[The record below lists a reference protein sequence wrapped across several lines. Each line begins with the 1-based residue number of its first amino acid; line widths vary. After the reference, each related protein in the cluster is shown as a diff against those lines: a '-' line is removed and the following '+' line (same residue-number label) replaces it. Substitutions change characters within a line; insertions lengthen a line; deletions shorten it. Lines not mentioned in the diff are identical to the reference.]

1 MKISQK
7 LLYLGAFVTS
17 LFYLSW
23 RLIMTIPWHDSW
35 FALIF
40 GVLLW
45 GSELVSSITA
55 FIIIS
60 NKHKDFKLEKPEI
73 APERYP
79 DVDVLIATHNEDPDL
94 LYKTVNACTY
104 MHYSDKSKVHIYVC
118 DDTDR
123 PEVAAL
129 AKELGVGY
137 FGLSDN
143 KDAKSGNYNNALNQ
157 TSSPLVATF
166 DADMI
171 PYSEFLLETVPYFVE
186 QVEADAND
194 EELDKAPIGLIQTP
208 QSFYNEDIFQYNLF
222 SEDTLPNEQDF
233 FSKGINNFNSACGS
247 AFYTGSNTVLYRKA
261 IDDAGGFPTD
271 TITEDFELGAR
282 MNIEGYVNYSIDA
295 PMASGLTPTD
305 LKSVIKQRIR
315 WGRGVIKSSYNVNI
329 FFNPKFSFAQK
340 VVYLNSYLYWWSFFR
355 RMIYILAPILFA
367 AFDIRVVVSNIW
379 LLLLFGFPAY
389 GLTRLAMRDVSKE
402 YRTQI
407 WGEIVETIFA
417 PYLTIPFLLEAFGI
431 SEKKFKVT
439 KKVSDNSWT
448 LRLYA
453 LPYIILWSLSVYG
466 LIRFND
472 GKFGSELFYGSVIS
486 FWLIH
491 HIINL
496 TFAIFCAV
504 GRPSYRAFVRFPV
517 DETINI
523 KVDGWAYQVHVAD
536 ISETGIS
543 FKTDLALYLPK
554 DKDITLYLKSQDYKA
569 KAKGRVV
576 RVISDE
582 NEWLYGLHFVS
593 VPESEK
599 REFYQYIYDRINH
612 NLPQVRDT
620 WMSVWD
626 DLLENILRRLP
637 VERREATPY
646 DRMALPKVNVN
657 EIVHIGKEAYKLQY
671 SNYYYMTFVGKLKQ
685 DTDEEQ
691 ELTFDY
697 KGMDVKLDFVSYD
710 KEANKS
716 LYQVTNLASL
726 AKTPQFKQLASEWK
740 GQVA

>member
-1 MKISQK
+1 MLVILCKRDLFLGTMKISQK

-55 FIIIS
+55 FIITS

-104 MHYSDKSKVHIYVC
+104 MHYPDKSKVHIYVC

-208 QSFYNEDIFQYNLF
+208 QSFYNEDIFQYHLF
-222 SEDTLPNEQDF
+222 SEGTLPNEQDF

-282 MNIEGYVNYSIDA
+282 MNIEGYVNYSTDA
-295 PMASGLTPTD
+295 PMASGLT
-305 LKSVIKQRIR
+305 
-315 WGRGVIKSSYNVNI
+315 
-329 FFNPKFSFAQK
+329 
-340 VVYLNSYLYWWSFFR
+340 
-355 RMIYILAPILFA
+355 
-367 AFDIRVVVSNIW
+367 
-379 LLLLFGFPAY
+379 
-389 GLTRLAMRDVSKE
+389 RLAMCDVSKE

-466 LIRFND
+466 LIRFNY

-599 REFYQYIYDRINH
+599 REFYQYIYDRINY
-612 NLPQVRDT
+612 NLPQVQDT

-646 DRMALPKVNVN
+646 DRMTLPKVNVN
-657 EIVHIGKEAYKLQY
+657 EILPIGLR
-671 SNYYYMTFVGKLKQ
+671 L
-685 DTDEEQ
+685 
-691 ELTFDY
+691 
-697 KGMDVKLDFVSYD
+697 
-710 KEANKS
+710 
-716 LYQVTNLASL
+716 
-726 AKTPQFKQLASEWK
+726 
-740 GQVA
+740 

>member
-104 MHYSDKSKVHIYVC
+104 IHYPDKSKVHIYVC

-129 AKELGVGY
+129 AKELSVGY

-208 QSFYNEDIFQYNLF
+208 QSFYNEDIFQYHLF
-222 SEDTLPNEQDF
+222 SEGTLPNEQDF

-282 MNIEGYVNYSIDA
+282 MNIEGYVNYSTDA
-295 PMASGLTPTD
+295 PMAS
-305 LKSVIKQRIR
+305 
-315 WGRGVIKSSYNVNI
+315 
-329 FFNPKFSFAQK
+329 
-340 VVYLNSYLYWWSFFR
+340 
-355 RMIYILAPILFA
+355 
-367 AFDIRVVVSNIW
+367 
-379 LLLLFGFPAY
+379 

-466 LIRFND
+466 LIRFNY

-599 REFYQYIYDRINH
+599 REFYQYIYDRINY
-612 NLPQVRDT
+612 NLPQVQDT

-646 DRMALPKVNVN
+646 DRMTLPKVNVN
-657 EIVHIGKEAYKLQY
+657 ETVHIGKEAYKLQY

>member
-1 MKISQK
+1 MLVILCKRDLFLGTMKISQK

-104 MHYSDKSKVHIYVC
+104 MHYPDKSKVHIYVC

-208 QSFYNEDIFQYNLF
+208 QSFYNEDIFQYHLF
-222 SEDTLPNEQDF
+222 SEGTLPNEQDF

-282 MNIEGYVNYSIDA
+282 MNIEGYVNYSTDA
-295 PMASGLTPTD
+295 PMASGLT
-305 LKSVIKQRIR
+305 
-315 WGRGVIKSSYNVNI
+315 
-329 FFNPKFSFAQK
+329 
-340 VVYLNSYLYWWSFFR
+340 
-355 RMIYILAPILFA
+355 
-367 AFDIRVVVSNIW
+367 
-379 LLLLFGFPAY
+379 
-389 GLTRLAMRDVSKE
+389 RLAMCDVSKE

-466 LIRFND
+466 LIRFNY

-599 REFYQYIYDRINH
+599 REFYQYIYDRINY
-612 NLPQVRDT
+612 NLPQVQDT

-646 DRMALPKVNVN
+646 DRMTLPKVNVN
-657 EIVHIGKEAYKLQY
+657 EILPIGLR
-671 SNYYYMTFVGKLKQ
+671 L
-685 DTDEEQ
+685 
-691 ELTFDY
+691 
-697 KGMDVKLDFVSYD
+697 
-710 KEANKS
+710 
-716 LYQVTNLASL
+716 
-726 AKTPQFKQLASEWK
+726 
-740 GQVA
+740 

>member
-104 MHYSDKSKVHIYVC
+104 MHYPDKSKVHIYVC

-208 QSFYNEDIFQYNLF
+208 QSFYNEDIFQYHLF
-222 SEDTLPNEQDF
+222 SEGTLPNEQDF

-282 MNIEGYVNYSIDA
+282 MNIEGYVNYSTDA
-295 PMASGLTPTD
+295 PMAS
-305 LKSVIKQRIR
+305 
-315 WGRGVIKSSYNVNI
+315 
-329 FFNPKFSFAQK
+329 
-340 VVYLNSYLYWWSFFR
+340 
-355 RMIYILAPILFA
+355 
-367 AFDIRVVVSNIW
+367 
-379 LLLLFGFPAY
+379 

-439 KKVSDNSWT
+439 KKVSDNSWI

-466 LIRFND
+466 LIRFNY

-599 REFYQYIYDRINH
+599 REFYQYIYDRINY
-612 NLPQVRDT
+612 NLPQVQDT

-646 DRMALPKVNVN
+646 DRMTLPKVNVN
-657 EIVHIGKEAYKLQY
+657 ETVHIGKEAYKLQY

>member
-104 MHYSDKSKVHIYVC
+104 MHYPDKSKVHIYVC

-208 QSFYNEDIFQYNLF
+208 QSFYNEDIFQYHLF
-222 SEDTLPNEQDF
+222 SEGTLPNEQDF

-282 MNIEGYVNYSIDA
+282 MNIEGYVNYSTDA
-295 PMASGLTPTD
+295 PMASGLT
-305 LKSVIKQRIR
+305 
-315 WGRGVIKSSYNVNI
+315 
-329 FFNPKFSFAQK
+329 
-340 VVYLNSYLYWWSFFR
+340 
-355 RMIYILAPILFA
+355 
-367 AFDIRVVVSNIW
+367 
-379 LLLLFGFPAY
+379 
-389 GLTRLAMRDVSKE
+389 RLAMCDVSKE

-466 LIRFND
+466 LIRFNY

-599 REFYQYIYDRINH
+599 REFYQYIYDRINY
-612 NLPQVRDT
+612 NLPQVQDT

-646 DRMALPKVNVN
+646 DRMTLPKVNVN
-657 EIVHIGKEAYKLQY
+657 EILPIGLR
-671 SNYYYMTFVGKLKQ
+671 L
-685 DTDEEQ
+685 
-691 ELTFDY
+691 
-697 KGMDVKLDFVSYD
+697 
-710 KEANKS
+710 
-716 LYQVTNLASL
+716 
-726 AKTPQFKQLASEWK
+726 
-740 GQVA
+740 

>member
-55 FIIIS
+55 FIITS

-104 MHYSDKSKVHIYVC
+104 MHYPDKSKVHIYVC

-208 QSFYNEDIFQYNLF
+208 QSFYNEDIFQYHLF
-222 SEDTLPNEQDF
+222 SEGTLPNEQDF

-282 MNIEGYVNYSIDA
+282 MNIEGYVNYSTDA
-295 PMASGLTPTD
+295 PMAS
-305 LKSVIKQRIR
+305 
-315 WGRGVIKSSYNVNI
+315 
-329 FFNPKFSFAQK
+329 
-340 VVYLNSYLYWWSFFR
+340 
-355 RMIYILAPILFA
+355 
-367 AFDIRVVVSNIW
+367 
-379 LLLLFGFPAY
+379 

-439 KKVSDNSWT
+439 KKVSDNSWI

-466 LIRFND
+466 LIRFNYC
-472 GKFGSELFYGSVIS
+472 KFGSELFYGSVIS

-599 REFYQYIYDRINH
+599 REFYQYIYDRINY
-612 NLPQVRDT
+612 NLPQVQDT

-646 DRMALPKVNVN
+646 DRMTLPKVNVN
-657 EIVHIGKEAYKLQY
+657 ETVHIGKEAYKLQY

>member
-1 MKISQK
+1 MLVILCKRDLFLGTMKISQK

-104 MHYSDKSKVHIYVC
+104 MHYPDKSKVHIYVC

-208 QSFYNEDIFQYNLF
+208 QSFYNEDIFQYHLF
-222 SEDTLPNEQDF
+222 SEGTLPNEQDF

-282 MNIEGYVNYSIDA
+282 MNIEGYVNYSTDA
-295 PMASGLTPTD
+295 PMAS
-305 LKSVIKQRIR
+305 
-315 WGRGVIKSSYNVNI
+315 
-329 FFNPKFSFAQK
+329 
-340 VVYLNSYLYWWSFFR
+340 
-355 RMIYILAPILFA
+355 
-367 AFDIRVVVSNIW
+367 
-379 LLLLFGFPAY
+379 

-466 LIRFND
+466 LIRFNY

-599 REFYQYIYDRINH
+599 REFYQYIYDRINY

-646 DRMALPKVNVN
+646 DRMTLPKVNVN
-657 EIVHIGKEAYKLQY
+657 ETVHIGKEAYKLQY

>member
-104 MHYSDKSKVHIYVC
+104 MHYPDKSKVHIYVC

-208 QSFYNEDIFQYNLF
+208 QSFYNEDIFQYHLF
-222 SEDTLPNEQDF
+222 SEGTLPNEQDF

-282 MNIEGYVNYSIDA
+282 MNIEGYVNYSTDA
-295 PMASGLTPTD
+295 PMAS
-305 LKSVIKQRIR
+305 
-315 WGRGVIKSSYNVNI
+315 
-329 FFNPKFSFAQK
+329 
-340 VVYLNSYLYWWSFFR
+340 
-355 RMIYILAPILFA
+355 
-367 AFDIRVVVSNIW
+367 
-379 LLLLFGFPAY
+379 

-417 PYLTIPFLLEAFGI
+417 PYLT
-431 SEKKFKVT
+431 
-439 KKVSDNSWT
+439 
-448 LRLYA
+448 
-453 LPYIILWSLSVYG
+453 
-466 LIRFND
+466 
-472 GKFGSELFYGSVIS
+472 
-486 FWLIH
+486 
-491 HIINL
+491 
-496 TFAIFCAV
+496 
-504 GRPSYRAFVRFPV
+504 
-517 DETINI
+517 
-523 KVDGWAYQVHVAD
+523 
-536 ISETGIS
+536 
-543 FKTDLALYLPK
+543 
-554 DKDITLYLKSQDYKA
+554 
-569 KAKGRVV
+569 
-576 RVISDE
+576 
-582 NEWLYGLHFVS
+582 
-593 VPESEK
+593 
-599 REFYQYIYDRINH
+599 
-612 NLPQVRDT
+612 
-620 WMSVWD
+620 
-626 DLLENILRRLP
+626 
-637 VERREATPY
+637 
-646 DRMALPKVNVN
+646 
-657 EIVHIGKEAYKLQY
+657 
-671 SNYYYMTFVGKLKQ
+671 
-685 DTDEEQ
+685 
-691 ELTFDY
+691 
-697 KGMDVKLDFVSYD
+697 MDVKLDFVSYD

>member
-1 MKISQK
+1 MLVILCKRDLFLGTMKISQK

-55 FIIIS
+55 FIITS

-94 LYKTVNACTY
+94 LYKRVNACTY
-104 MHYSDKSKVHIYVC
+104 MHYPDKSKVHIYVC

-208 QSFYNEDIFQYNLF
+208 QSFYNEDIFQYHLF
-222 SEDTLPNEQDF
+222 SEGTLPNEQDF

-282 MNIEGYVNYSIDA
+282 MNIEGYVNYSTDA
-295 PMASGLTPTD
+295 PMAS
-305 LKSVIKQRIR
+305 
-315 WGRGVIKSSYNVNI
+315 
-329 FFNPKFSFAQK
+329 
-340 VVYLNSYLYWWSFFR
+340 
-355 RMIYILAPILFA
+355 
-367 AFDIRVVVSNIW
+367 
-379 LLLLFGFPAY
+379 

-466 LIRFND
+466 LIRFNY

-599 REFYQYIYDRINH
+599 REFYQYIYDRINY

-646 DRMALPKVNVN
+646 DRMTLPKVNVN
-657 EIVHIGKEAYKLQY
+657 ETVHIGKEAYKLQY

>member
-104 MHYSDKSKVHIYVC
+104 MHYPDKSKVHIYVC

-208 QSFYNEDIFQYNLF
+208 QSFYNEDIFQYHLF
-222 SEDTLPNEQDF
+222 SEGTLPNEQDF

-282 MNIEGYVNYSIDA
+282 MNIEGYVNYSTDA
-295 PMASGLTPTD
+295 PMAS
-305 LKSVIKQRIR
+305 
-315 WGRGVIKSSYNVNI
+315 
-329 FFNPKFSFAQK
+329 
-340 VVYLNSYLYWWSFFR
+340 
-355 RMIYILAPILFA
+355 
-367 AFDIRVVVSNIW
+367 
-379 LLLLFGFPAY
+379 

-466 LIRFND
+466 LIRFNY

-599 REFYQYIYDRINH
+599 REFYQYIYDRINY
-612 NLPQVRDT
+612 NLPQVQDT

-646 DRMALPKVNVN
+646 DRMTLPKVNVN
-657 EIVHIGKEAYKLQY
+657 ETVHIGKEAYKLQY

>member
-104 MHYSDKSKVHIYVC
+104 MHYPDKSKVHIYVC

-208 QSFYNEDIFQYNLF
+208 QSFYNEDIFQYHLF
-222 SEDTLPNEQDF
+222 SEGTLPNEQDF

-282 MNIEGYVNYSIDA
+282 MNIEGYVNYSTDA
-295 PMASGLTPTD
+295 PMAS
-305 LKSVIKQRIR
+305 
-315 WGRGVIKSSYNVNI
+315 
-329 FFNPKFSFAQK
+329 
-340 VVYLNSYLYWWSFFR
+340 
-355 RMIYILAPILFA
+355 
-367 AFDIRVVVSNIW
+367 
-379 LLLLFGFPAY
+379 

-466 LIRFND
+466 LIRFNY

-599 REFYQYIYDRINH
+599 REFYQYIYDRINY
-612 NLPQVRDT
+612 NLPQVQDT

-646 DRMALPKVNVN
+646 DRMTLPKVNVN
-657 EIVHIGKEAYKLQY
+657 EILPIGLR
-671 SNYYYMTFVGKLKQ
+671 L
-685 DTDEEQ
+685 
-691 ELTFDY
+691 
-697 KGMDVKLDFVSYD
+697 
-710 KEANKS
+710 
-716 LYQVTNLASL
+716 
-726 AKTPQFKQLASEWK
+726 
-740 GQVA
+740 

>member
-55 FIIIS
+55 FIITS

-104 MHYSDKSKVHIYVC
+104 MHYPDKSKVHIYVC

-208 QSFYNEDIFQYNLF
+208 QSFYNEDIFQYHLF
-222 SEDTLPNEQDF
+222 SEGTLPNEQDF

-282 MNIEGYVNYSIDA
+282 MNIEGYVNYSTDA
-295 PMASGLTPTD
+295 PMAS
-305 LKSVIKQRIR
+305 
-315 WGRGVIKSSYNVNI
+315 
-329 FFNPKFSFAQK
+329 
-340 VVYLNSYLYWWSFFR
+340 
-355 RMIYILAPILFA
+355 
-367 AFDIRVVVSNIW
+367 
-379 LLLLFGFPAY
+379 

-439 KKVSDNSWT
+439 KKVSDNSWI

-466 LIRFND
+466 LIRFNY

-599 REFYQYIYDRINH
+599 REFYQYIYDRINY

-646 DRMALPKVNVN
+646 DRMTLPKVNVN
-657 EIVHIGKEAYKLQY
+657 ETVHIGKEAYKLQY

-716 LYQVTNLASL
+716 LYQVTNLDRKS
-726 AKTPQFKQLASEWK
+726 
-740 GQVA
+740 VV

>member
-1 MKISQK
+1 MLVILCKRDLFLGTMKISQK

-104 MHYSDKSKVHIYVC
+104 MHYPDKSKVHIYVC

-208 QSFYNEDIFQYNLF
+208 QSFYNEDIFQYHLF
-222 SEDTLPNEQDF
+222 SEGTLPNEQDF

-282 MNIEGYVNYSIDA
+282 MNIEGYVNYSTDA
-295 PMASGLTPTD
+295 PMAS
-305 LKSVIKQRIR
+305 
-315 WGRGVIKSSYNVNI
+315 
-329 FFNPKFSFAQK
+329 
-340 VVYLNSYLYWWSFFR
+340 
-355 RMIYILAPILFA
+355 
-367 AFDIRVVVSNIW
+367 
-379 LLLLFGFPAY
+379 

-466 LIRFND
+466 LIRFNY

-599 REFYQYIYDRINH
+599 REFYQYIYDRINY
-612 NLPQVRDT
+612 NLPQVQDT

-646 DRMALPKVNVN
+646 DRMTLPKVNVN
-657 EIVHIGKEAYKLQY
+657 EILPIGLR
-671 SNYYYMTFVGKLKQ
+671 L
-685 DTDEEQ
+685 
-691 ELTFDY
+691 
-697 KGMDVKLDFVSYD
+697 
-710 KEANKS
+710 
-716 LYQVTNLASL
+716 
-726 AKTPQFKQLASEWK
+726 
-740 GQVA
+740 

>member
-94 LYKTVNACTY
+94 LYKRVNACTY
-104 MHYSDKSKVHIYVC
+104 MHYPDKSKVHIYVC

-208 QSFYNEDIFQYNLF
+208 QSFYNEDIFQYHLF
-222 SEDTLPNEQDF
+222 SEGTLPNEQDF

-282 MNIEGYVNYSIDA
+282 MNIEGYVNYSTDA
-295 PMASGLTPTD
+295 PMAS
-305 LKSVIKQRIR
+305 
-315 WGRGVIKSSYNVNI
+315 
-329 FFNPKFSFAQK
+329 
-340 VVYLNSYLYWWSFFR
+340 
-355 RMIYILAPILFA
+355 
-367 AFDIRVVVSNIW
+367 
-379 LLLLFGFPAY
+379 

-466 LIRFND
+466 LIRFNY

-599 REFYQYIYDRINH
+599 REFYQYIYDRINY
-612 NLPQVRDT
+612 NLPQVQDT

-646 DRMALPKVNVN
+646 DRMTLPKVNVN
-657 EIVHIGKEAYKLQY
+657 ETVHIGKEAYKLQY

>member
-104 MHYSDKSKVHIYVC
+104 MHYPDKSKVHIYVC

-208 QSFYNEDIFQYNLF
+208 QSFYNEDIFQYHLF
-222 SEDTLPNEQDF
+222 SEGTLPNEQDF

-282 MNIEGYVNYSIDA
+282 MNIEGYVNYSTDA
-295 PMASGLTPTD
+295 PMAS
-305 LKSVIKQRIR
+305 
-315 WGRGVIKSSYNVNI
+315 
-329 FFNPKFSFAQK
+329 
-340 VVYLNSYLYWWSFFR
+340 
-355 RMIYILAPILFA
+355 
-367 AFDIRVVVSNIW
+367 
-379 LLLLFGFPAY
+379 

-466 LIRFND
+466 LIRFNY

-536 ISETGIS
+536 ISEPGIS

-599 REFYQYIYDRINH
+599 REFYQYIYDRINY
-612 NLPQVRDT
+612 NLPQVQDT

-646 DRMALPKVNVN
+646 DRMTLPKVNVN
-657 EIVHIGKEAYKLQY
+657 ETVHIGKEAYKLQY

>member
-55 FIIIS
+55 FIITS

-104 MHYSDKSKVHIYVC
+104 MHYPDKSKVHIYVC

-208 QSFYNEDIFQYNLF
+208 QSFYNEDIFQYHLF
-222 SEDTLPNEQDF
+222 SEGTLPNEQDF

-282 MNIEGYVNYSIDA
+282 MNIEGYVNYSTDA
-295 PMASGLTPTD
+295 PMAS
-305 LKSVIKQRIR
+305 
-315 WGRGVIKSSYNVNI
+315 
-329 FFNPKFSFAQK
+329 
-340 VVYLNSYLYWWSFFR
+340 
-355 RMIYILAPILFA
+355 
-367 AFDIRVVVSNIW
+367 
-379 LLLLFGFPAY
+379 

-439 KKVSDNSWT
+439 KKVSDNSWI

-466 LIRFND
+466 LIRFNY

-599 REFYQYIYDRINH
+599 REFYQYIYDRINY
-612 NLPQVRDT
+612 NLPQVQDT

-646 DRMALPKVNVN
+646 DRMTLPKVNVN
-657 EIVHIGKEAYKLQY
+657 ETVHIGKEAYKLQY

>member
-1 MKISQK
+1 MLVILCKRDLFLGTMKISQK

-104 MHYSDKSKVHIYVC
+104 MHYPDKSKVHIYVC

-208 QSFYNEDIFQYNLF
+208 QSFYNEDIFQYHLF
-222 SEDTLPNEQDF
+222 SEGTLPNEQDF

-282 MNIEGYVNYSIDA
+282 MNIEGYVNYSTDA
-295 PMASGLTPTD
+295 PMASGLT
-305 LKSVIKQRIR
+305 
-315 WGRGVIKSSYNVNI
+315 
-329 FFNPKFSFAQK
+329 
-340 VVYLNSYLYWWSFFR
+340 
-355 RMIYILAPILFA
+355 
-367 AFDIRVVVSNIW
+367 
-379 LLLLFGFPAY
+379 
-389 GLTRLAMRDVSKE
+389 RLAMCDVSKE

-466 LIRFND
+466 LIRFNY

-486 FWLIH
+486 FCLIH

-599 REFYQYIYDRINH
+599 REFYQYIYDRINY
-612 NLPQVRDT
+612 NLPQVQDT

-646 DRMALPKVNVN
+646 DRMTLPKVNVN
-657 EIVHIGKEAYKLQY
+657 EILPIGLR
-671 SNYYYMTFVGKLKQ
+671 L
-685 DTDEEQ
+685 
-691 ELTFDY
+691 
-697 KGMDVKLDFVSYD
+697 
-710 KEANKS
+710 
-716 LYQVTNLASL
+716 
-726 AKTPQFKQLASEWK
+726 
-740 GQVA
+740 

>member
-104 MHYSDKSKVHIYVC
+104 MHYPDKSKVHIYVC

-208 QSFYNEDIFQYNLF
+208 QSFYNEDIFQYHLF
-222 SEDTLPNEQDF
+222 SEGTLPNEQDF

-282 MNIEGYVNYSIDA
+282 MNIEGYVNYSTDA
-295 PMASGLTPTD
+295 PMAS
-305 LKSVIKQRIR
+305 
-315 WGRGVIKSSYNVNI
+315 
-329 FFNPKFSFAQK
+329 
-340 VVYLNSYLYWWSFFR
+340 
-355 RMIYILAPILFA
+355 
-367 AFDIRVVVSNIW
+367 
-379 LLLLFGFPAY
+379 

-466 LIRFND
+466 LIRFNY

-599 REFYQYIYDRINH
+599 REFYQYIYDRINY
-612 NLPQVRDT
+612 NLPQVQDT

-637 VERREATPY
+637 MERREATPY
-646 DRMALPKVNVN
+646 DRMTLPKVNVN
-657 EIVHIGKEAYKLQY
+657 ETVHIGKEAYKLQY

>member
-55 FIIIS
+55 FIITS

-104 MHYSDKSKVHIYVC
+104 MHYPDKSKVHIYVC

-208 QSFYNEDIFQYNLF
+208 QSFYNEDIFQYHLF
-222 SEDTLPNEQDF
+222 SEGTLPNEQDF

-282 MNIEGYVNYSIDA
+282 MNIEGYVNYSTDA
-295 PMASGLTPTD
+295 PMAS
-305 LKSVIKQRIR
+305 
-315 WGRGVIKSSYNVNI
+315 
-329 FFNPKFSFAQK
+329 
-340 VVYLNSYLYWWSFFR
+340 
-355 RMIYILAPILFA
+355 
-367 AFDIRVVVSNIW
+367 
-379 LLLLFGFPAY
+379 

-466 LIRFND
+466 LIRFNY

-599 REFYQYIYDRINH
+599 REFYQYIYDRINY
-612 NLPQVRDT
+612 NLPQVQDT

-646 DRMALPKVNVN
+646 DRMTLPKVNVN
-657 EIVHIGKEAYKLQY
+657 ETVHIGKEAYKLQY

-691 ELTFDY
+691 ELTFHY

>member
-55 FIIIS
+55 FIITS

-104 MHYSDKSKVHIYVC
+104 MHYPDKSKVHIYVC

-208 QSFYNEDIFQYNLF
+208 QSFYNEDIFQYHLF
-222 SEDTLPNEQDF
+222 SEGTLPNEQDF

-282 MNIEGYVNYSIDA
+282 MNIEGYVNYSTDA
-295 PMASGLTPTD
+295 PMAS
-305 LKSVIKQRIR
+305 
-315 WGRGVIKSSYNVNI
+315 
-329 FFNPKFSFAQK
+329 
-340 VVYLNSYLYWWSFFR
+340 
-355 RMIYILAPILFA
+355 
-367 AFDIRVVVSNIW
+367 
-379 LLLLFGFPAY
+379 

-466 LIRFND
+466 LIRFNY

-504 GRPSYRAFVRFPV
+504 GRPSYRAFVCFPV

-599 REFYQYIYDRINH
+599 REFYQYIYDRINY

-646 DRMALPKVNVN
+646 DRMTLPKVNVN
-657 EIVHIGKEAYKLQY
+657 ETVHIGKEAYKLQY

>member
-55 FIIIS
+55 FIITS

-104 MHYSDKSKVHIYVC
+104 MHYPDKSKVHIYVC

-208 QSFYNEDIFQYNLF
+208 QSFYNEDIFQYHLF
-222 SEDTLPNEQDF
+222 SEGTLPNEQDF

-282 MNIEGYVNYSIDA
+282 MNIEGYVNYSTDA
-295 PMASGLTPTD
+295 PMAS
-305 LKSVIKQRIR
+305 
-315 WGRGVIKSSYNVNI
+315 
-329 FFNPKFSFAQK
+329 
-340 VVYLNSYLYWWSFFR
+340 
-355 RMIYILAPILFA
+355 
-367 AFDIRVVVSNIW
+367 
-379 LLLLFGFPAY
+379 

-466 LIRFND
+466 LIRFNY

-504 GRPSYRAFVRFPV
+504 GRPSYRAFVCFPV

-599 REFYQYIYDRINH
+599 REFYQYIYDRINY
-612 NLPQVRDT
+612 NLPQVQDT

-646 DRMALPKVNVN
+646 DRMTLPKVNVN
-657 EIVHIGKEAYKLQY
+657 ETVHIGKEAYKLQY

>member
-104 MHYSDKSKVHIYVC
+104 MHYPDKSKVHIYVC

-208 QSFYNEDIFQYNLF
+208 QSFYNEDIFQYHLF
-222 SEDTLPNEQDF
+222 SEGTLPNEQDF

-282 MNIEGYVNYSIDA
+282 MNIEGYVNYSTDA
-295 PMASGLTPTD
+295 PMASGLT
-305 LKSVIKQRIR
+305 
-315 WGRGVIKSSYNVNI
+315 
-329 FFNPKFSFAQK
+329 
-340 VVYLNSYLYWWSFFR
+340 
-355 RMIYILAPILFA
+355 
-367 AFDIRVVVSNIW
+367 
-379 LLLLFGFPAY
+379 
-389 GLTRLAMRDVSKE
+389 RLAMCDVSKE

-466 LIRFND
+466 LIRFNY

-599 REFYQYIYDRINH
+599 REFYQYIYDRINY
-612 NLPQVRDT
+612 NLPQVQDT

-646 DRMALPKVNVN
+646 DRMTLPKVNVN
-657 EIVHIGKEAYKLQY
+657 ETVHIGKEAYKLQY

>member
-104 MHYSDKSKVHIYVC
+104 MHYPDKSKVHIYVC

-208 QSFYNEDIFQYNLF
+208 QSFYNEDIFQYHLF
-222 SEDTLPNEQDF
+222 SEGTLPNEQDF

-282 MNIEGYVNYSIDA
+282 MNIEGYVNYSTDA
-295 PMASGLTPTD
+295 PMAS
-305 LKSVIKQRIR
+305 
-315 WGRGVIKSSYNVNI
+315 
-329 FFNPKFSFAQK
+329 
-340 VVYLNSYLYWWSFFR
+340 
-355 RMIYILAPILFA
+355 
-367 AFDIRVVVSNIW
+367 
-379 LLLLFGFPAY
+379 

-439 KKVSDNSWT
+439 KKVSDNSWI

-466 LIRFND
+466 LIRFNY

-504 GRPSYRAFVRFPV
+504 GRPSYRAFVCFPV

-599 REFYQYIYDRINH
+599 REFYQYIYDRINY

-646 DRMALPKVNVN
+646 DRMTLPKVNVN
-657 EIVHIGKEAYKLQY
+657 ETVHIGKEAYKLQY

>member
-7 LLYLGAFVTS
+7 LLYLGVFVTS

-104 MHYSDKSKVHIYVC
+104 MHYPDKSKVHIYVC

-208 QSFYNEDIFQYNLF
+208 QSFYNEDIFQYHLF
-222 SEDTLPNEQDF
+222 SEGTLPNEQDF

-282 MNIEGYVNYSIDA
+282 MNIEGYVNYSTDA
-295 PMASGLTPTD
+295 PMAS
-305 LKSVIKQRIR
+305 
-315 WGRGVIKSSYNVNI
+315 
-329 FFNPKFSFAQK
+329 
-340 VVYLNSYLYWWSFFR
+340 
-355 RMIYILAPILFA
+355 
-367 AFDIRVVVSNIW
+367 
-379 LLLLFGFPAY
+379 

-466 LIRFND
+466 LIRFNY

-599 REFYQYIYDRINH
+599 REFYQYIYDRINY
-612 NLPQVRDT
+612 NLPQVQDT

-646 DRMALPKVNVN
+646 DRMTLPKVNVN
-657 EIVHIGKEAYKLQY
+657 ETVHIGKEAYKLQY

>member
-55 FIIIS
+55 FIITS

-104 MHYSDKSKVHIYVC
+104 MHYPDKSKVHIYVC

-208 QSFYNEDIFQYNLF
+208 QSFYNEDIFQYHLF
-222 SEDTLPNEQDF
+222 SEGTLPNEQDF

-282 MNIEGYVNYSIDA
+282 MNIEGYVNYSTDA
-295 PMASGLTPTD
+295 PMAS
-305 LKSVIKQRIR
+305 
-315 WGRGVIKSSYNVNI
+315 
-329 FFNPKFSFAQK
+329 
-340 VVYLNSYLYWWSFFR
+340 
-355 RMIYILAPILFA
+355 
-367 AFDIRVVVSNIW
+367 
-379 LLLLFGFPAY
+379 

-466 LIRFND
+466 LIRFNY

-486 FWLIH
+486 FCLIH

-599 REFYQYIYDRINH
+599 REFYQYIYDRINY
-612 NLPQVRDT
+612 NLPQVQDT

-646 DRMALPKVNVN
+646 DRMTLPKVNVN
-657 EIVHIGKEAYKLQY
+657 EILPIGLR
-671 SNYYYMTFVGKLKQ
+671 L
-685 DTDEEQ
+685 
-691 ELTFDY
+691 
-697 KGMDVKLDFVSYD
+697 
-710 KEANKS
+710 
-716 LYQVTNLASL
+716 
-726 AKTPQFKQLASEWK
+726 
-740 GQVA
+740 

>member
-1 MKISQK
+1 MLVILCKRDLFLGTMKISQK

-45 GSELVSSITA
+45 GSELVLSITA

-104 MHYSDKSKVHIYVC
+104 MHYPDKSKVHIYVC

-208 QSFYNEDIFQYNLF
+208 QSFYNEDIFQYHLF
-222 SEDTLPNEQDF
+222 SEGTLPNEQDF

-282 MNIEGYVNYSIDA
+282 MNIEGYVNYSTDA
-295 PMASGLTPTD
+295 PMASGLT
-305 LKSVIKQRIR
+305 
-315 WGRGVIKSSYNVNI
+315 
-329 FFNPKFSFAQK
+329 
-340 VVYLNSYLYWWSFFR
+340 
-355 RMIYILAPILFA
+355 
-367 AFDIRVVVSNIW
+367 
-379 LLLLFGFPAY
+379 
-389 GLTRLAMRDVSKE
+389 RLAMCDVSKE

-466 LIRFND
+466 LIRFNY

-599 REFYQYIYDRINH
+599 REFYQYIYDRINY
-612 NLPQVRDT
+612 NLPQVQDT

-646 DRMALPKVNVN
+646 DRMTLPKVNVN
-657 EIVHIGKEAYKLQY
+657 EILPIGLR
-671 SNYYYMTFVGKLKQ
+671 L
-685 DTDEEQ
+685 
-691 ELTFDY
+691 
-697 KGMDVKLDFVSYD
+697 
-710 KEANKS
+710 
-716 LYQVTNLASL
+716 
-726 AKTPQFKQLASEWK
+726 
-740 GQVA
+740 

>member
-55 FIIIS
+55 FIITS

-104 MHYSDKSKVHIYVC
+104 MHYPDKSKVHIYVC

-208 QSFYNEDIFQYNLF
+208 QSFYNEDIFQYHLF
-222 SEDTLPNEQDF
+222 SEGTLPNEQDF

-282 MNIEGYVNYSIDA
+282 MNIEGYVNYSTDA
-295 PMASGLTPTD
+295 PMAS
-305 LKSVIKQRIR
+305 
-315 WGRGVIKSSYNVNI
+315 
-329 FFNPKFSFAQK
+329 
-340 VVYLNSYLYWWSFFR
+340 
-355 RMIYILAPILFA
+355 
-367 AFDIRVVVSNIW
+367 
-379 LLLLFGFPAY
+379 

-466 LIRFND
+466 LIRFNY

-599 REFYQYIYDRINH
+599 REFYQYIYDRINY
-612 NLPQVRDT
+612 NLPQVQDT

-646 DRMALPKVNVN
+646 DRMTLPKVNVN
-657 EIVHIGKEAYKLQY
+657 ETVHIGKEAYKLQY

>member
-79 DVDVLIATHNEDPDL
+79 DVDVLIASHNEDPDL

-104 MHYSDKSKVHIYVC
+104 MHYPDKSKVHIYVC

-208 QSFYNEDIFQYNLF
+208 QSFYNEDIFQYHLF
-222 SEDTLPNEQDF
+222 SEGTLPNEQDF

-282 MNIEGYVNYSIDA
+282 MNIEGYVNYSTDA
-295 PMASGLTPTD
+295 PMAS
-305 LKSVIKQRIR
+305 
-315 WGRGVIKSSYNVNI
+315 
-329 FFNPKFSFAQK
+329 
-340 VVYLNSYLYWWSFFR
+340 
-355 RMIYILAPILFA
+355 
-367 AFDIRVVVSNIW
+367 
-379 LLLLFGFPAY
+379 

-466 LIRFND
+466 LIRFNY

-599 REFYQYIYDRINH
+599 REFYQYIYDRINY
-612 NLPQVRDT
+612 NLPQVQDT

-646 DRMALPKVNVN
+646 DRMTLPKVNVN
-657 EIVHIGKEAYKLQY
+657 ETVHIGKEAYKLQY

>member
-104 MHYSDKSKVHIYVC
+104 MHYPDKSKVHIYVC

-208 QSFYNEDIFQYNLF
+208 QSFYNEDIFQYHLF
-222 SEDTLPNEQDF
+222 SEGTLPNEQDF

-282 MNIEGYVNYSIDA
+282 MNIEGYVNYSTDA
-295 PMASGLTPTD
+295 PMAS
-305 LKSVIKQRIR
+305 
-315 WGRGVIKSSYNVNI
+315 
-329 FFNPKFSFAQK
+329 
-340 VVYLNSYLYWWSFFR
+340 
-355 RMIYILAPILFA
+355 
-367 AFDIRVVVSNIW
+367 
-379 LLLLFGFPAY
+379 

-466 LIRFND
+466 LIRFNY

-599 REFYQYIYDRINH
+599 REFYQYIYDRINY

-646 DRMALPKVNVN
+646 DRMTLPKVNVN
-657 EIVHIGKEAYKLQY
+657 ETVHIGKEAYKLQY

>member
-55 FIIIS
+55 FIITS

-104 MHYSDKSKVHIYVC
+104 MHYPDKSKVHIYVC

-194 EELDKAPIGLIQTP
+194 EELDKAPVGLIQTP
-208 QSFYNEDIFQYNLF
+208 QSFYNEDIFQYHLF
-222 SEDTLPNEQDF
+222 SEGTLPNEQDF

-282 MNIEGYVNYSIDA
+282 MNIEGYVNYSTDA
-295 PMASGLTPTD
+295 PMAS
-305 LKSVIKQRIR
+305 
-315 WGRGVIKSSYNVNI
+315 
-329 FFNPKFSFAQK
+329 
-340 VVYLNSYLYWWSFFR
+340 
-355 RMIYILAPILFA
+355 
-367 AFDIRVVVSNIW
+367 
-379 LLLLFGFPAY
+379 

-439 KKVSDNSWT
+439 KKVSDNSWI

-466 LIRFND
+466 LIRFNY

-599 REFYQYIYDRINH
+599 REFYQYIYDRINY
-612 NLPQVRDT
+612 NLPQVQDT

-646 DRMALPKVNVN
+646 DRMTLPKVNVN
-657 EIVHIGKEAYKLQY
+657 ETVHIGKEAYKLQY

>member
-55 FIIIS
+55 FIITS

-104 MHYSDKSKVHIYVC
+104 MHYPDKSKVHIYVC

-208 QSFYNEDIFQYNLF
+208 QSFYNEDIFQYHLF
-222 SEDTLPNEQDF
+222 SEGTLPNEQDF

-282 MNIEGYVNYSIDA
+282 MNIEGYVNYSTDA
-295 PMASGLTPTD
+295 PMAS
-305 LKSVIKQRIR
+305 
-315 WGRGVIKSSYNVNI
+315 
-329 FFNPKFSFAQK
+329 
-340 VVYLNSYLYWWSFFR
+340 
-355 RMIYILAPILFA
+355 
-367 AFDIRVVVSNIW
+367 
-379 LLLLFGFPAY
+379 

-466 LIRFND
+466 LIRFNY

-599 REFYQYIYDRINH
+599 REFYQYIYDRINY
-612 NLPQVRDT
+612 NLPQVQDT

-646 DRMALPKVNVN
+646 DRMTLPKVNVN
-657 EIVHIGKEAYKLQY
+657 ETVHIGKEAYKLQY

-691 ELTFDY
+691 EWTFDY

>member
-7 LLYLGAFVTS
+7 LLYVGAFVTS

-55 FIIIS
+55 FIITS

-104 MHYSDKSKVHIYVC
+104 MHYPDKSKVHIYVC

-208 QSFYNEDIFQYNLF
+208 QSFYNEDIFQYHLF
-222 SEDTLPNEQDF
+222 SEGTLPNEQDF

-282 MNIEGYVNYSIDA
+282 MNIEGYVNYSTDA
-295 PMASGLTPTD
+295 PMAS
-305 LKSVIKQRIR
+305 
-315 WGRGVIKSSYNVNI
+315 
-329 FFNPKFSFAQK
+329 
-340 VVYLNSYLYWWSFFR
+340 
-355 RMIYILAPILFA
+355 
-367 AFDIRVVVSNIW
+367 
-379 LLLLFGFPAY
+379 

-453 LPYIILWSLSVYG
+453 LPCIILWSLSVYG
-466 LIRFND
+466 LIRFNY

-599 REFYQYIYDRINH
+599 REFYQYIYDRINY
-612 NLPQVRDT
+612 NLPQVQDT

-646 DRMALPKVNVN
+646 DRMTLPKVNVN
-657 EIVHIGKEAYKLQY
+657 ETVHIGKEAYKLQY

>member
-55 FIIIS
+55 FIITS

-104 MHYSDKSKVHIYVC
+104 MHYPDKSKVHIYVC

-208 QSFYNEDIFQYNLF
+208 QSFYNEDIFQYHLF
-222 SEDTLPNEQDF
+222 SEGTLPNEQDF

-261 IDDAGGFPTD
+261 IGDAGGFPTD

-282 MNIEGYVNYSIDA
+282 MNIEGYVNYSTDA
-295 PMASGLTPTD
+295 PMAS
-305 LKSVIKQRIR
+305 
-315 WGRGVIKSSYNVNI
+315 
-329 FFNPKFSFAQK
+329 
-340 VVYLNSYLYWWSFFR
+340 
-355 RMIYILAPILFA
+355 
-367 AFDIRVVVSNIW
+367 
-379 LLLLFGFPAY
+379 

-439 KKVSDNSWT
+439 KKVSDNSWI

-466 LIRFND
+466 LIRFNY

-599 REFYQYIYDRINH
+599 REFYQYIYDRINY
-612 NLPQVRDT
+612 NLPQVQDT

-646 DRMALPKVNVN
+646 DRMTLPKVNVN
-657 EIVHIGKEAYKLQY
+657 ETVHIGKEAYKLQY